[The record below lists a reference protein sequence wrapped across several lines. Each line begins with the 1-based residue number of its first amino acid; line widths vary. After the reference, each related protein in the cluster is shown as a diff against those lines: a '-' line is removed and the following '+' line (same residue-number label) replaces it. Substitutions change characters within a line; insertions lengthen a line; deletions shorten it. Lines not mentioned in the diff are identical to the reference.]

1 VTSSEIL
8 SGICGDRRYGSGR
21 SGALERGR
29 FMKPCSA
36 KREKWIE
43 AGMKQERR
51 QEQARRLVF
60 FGPRR
65 SGLPQ
70 IVGIATRQPV

>member
-1 VTSSEIL
+1 
-8 SGICGDRRYGSGR
+8 
-21 SGALERGR
+21 
-29 FMKPCSA
+29 MKPCSA